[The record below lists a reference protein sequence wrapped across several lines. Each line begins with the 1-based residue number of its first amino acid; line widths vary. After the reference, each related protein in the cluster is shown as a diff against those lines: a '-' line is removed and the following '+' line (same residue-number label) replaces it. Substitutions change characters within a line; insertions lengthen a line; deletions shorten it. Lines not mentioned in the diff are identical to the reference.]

1 MSRLLTVRRLLLAAL
16 VAVTPVIT
24 SPISVSAGL
33 STNTGTFADGA
44 TYLIEKPTPWNGTLL
59 LYSHG
64 YVTPGSDNPARD
76 AGDPITRQYLLT
88 NGYALAG
95 SSYAH
100 TGWALQE
107 AFVDQIAT
115 LDTFVGM
122 FGSPKHTI
130 AWGHSL
136 GGIITAGLLQKFPG
150 RFTAALPMCGVLAG
164 GIGVWNEGLDA
175 EFAIK
180 NLLAPPGSPLQLVK
194 ITNPTA
200 NLALAKNILN
210 AAQATPQGKARIALA
225 AALSD
230 LPGWFSSTSPEPS
243 PTDFATQEL
252 NQFLWTFFVDGPFT
266 FALRAELEF
275 RAGGNPSWNTGV
287 NYAKQ
292 LDMSVDK
299 TEVQA
304 LYQQAG
310 LNLEADLATLES
322 APRIAADPGAVT
334 YLQNFISFNGELG
347 GKPVL
352 TLHTTGDGLVLNED
366 EQAYRSVVQDAKDA
380 QLLRQT
386 FVHRAGHCTFTP
398 AETVAALKAL
408 ETRIKTGKWAGATDP
423 DHLNAVATGLGST
436 LNTAP
441 ASFLEFEPAP
451 FLRPSDLGTH

>member
-1 MSRLLTVRRLLLAAL
+1 MFRLVTARRLLLAAL
-16 VAVTPVIT
+16 IALIPVIT
-24 SPISVSAGL
+24 SPVGVSAAL
-33 STNTGTFADGA
+33 STNTGAFPDGA
-44 TYLIEKPTPWNGTLL
+44 TFLIEKPTPWNGTLL

-64 YVTPGSDNPARD
+64 YVTPGSPNPARD
-76 AGDPITRQYLLT
+76 VGDPLTRQYLLD

-107 AFVDQIAT
+107 AFVDQVAT
-115 LDTFVGM
+115 LDTFTGLY
-122 FGSPKHTI
+122 GHPTRTI

-136 GGIITAGLLQKFPG
+136 GGIITAGLLQNFPS

-164 GIGVWNEGLDA
+164 GIGVWNVGLDA

-180 NLLAPPGSPLQLVK
+180 QLLAPASPLQLVR
-194 ITNPTA
+194 IANPTA
-200 NLALAKNILN
+200 NLALAKSILN
-210 AAQATPQGKARIALA
+210 SAQATPQGKARIALA

-230 LPGWFSSTSPEPS
+230 LPGWFSSTSTEPS
-243 PTDFATQEL
+243 PTDFATQET
-252 NQFLWTFFVDGPFT
+252 NQFLWTFFVDGPFS

-299 TEVQA
+299 AEVQA

-310 LNLEADLATLES
+310 LNLEADLATLDS
-322 APRIAADPGAVT
+322 SPRIAADPGAVA
-334 YLQNFISFNGELG
+334 YLQKFISFNGDLG

-352 TLHTTGDGLVLNED
+352 TLHTIGDGLVLNED
-366 EQAYRSVVQDAKDA
+366 EQAYRSVVQDAKDS
-380 QLLRQT
+380 QLLRQS

-398 AETVAALKAL
+398 AETLAGLKAL
-408 ETRIKTGKWAGATDP
+408 EARITTRKWAGVTDP
-423 DHLNAVATGLGST
+423 SRLNAVAIGLGAS

-441 ASFLEFEPAP
+441 ASFVDFEPAP
-451 FLRPSDLGTH
+451 FLRPSDAGTH